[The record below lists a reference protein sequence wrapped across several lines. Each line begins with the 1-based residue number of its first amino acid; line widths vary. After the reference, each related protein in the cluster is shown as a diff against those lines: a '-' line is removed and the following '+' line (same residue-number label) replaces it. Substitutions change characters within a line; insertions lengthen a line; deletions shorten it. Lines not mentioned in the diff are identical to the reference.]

1 MWSRRPGSSG
11 TMRGRPRSRTPPW
24 GWSPGTATWATA
36 ASRSWP
42 GESIN
47 ARQGDPAAGR
57 PEPGTVPGHRLDRP
71 DAGAAVRG
79 LPRVRA
85 PAAVLLR
92 AVLLP
97 PLPDD
102 GGERGGHGVLAHV
115 VALHDRACVE
125 GRRAVRH
132 SRRGTGRGAAD
143 RRRGEAPGPG
153 LDPDRAAGARGARAA
168 DGRLRVPDR
177 GGRRCARRGR

>member
-11 TMRGRPRSRTPPW
+11 TTRGRPRSRTAPW

-42 GESIN
+42 GVMPD

-57 PEPGTVPGHRLDRP
+57 PDPGAVPGHRVDRP
-71 DAGAAVRG
+71 DARAAVRG
-79 LPRVRA
+79 LRRLRP

-92 AVLLP
+92 PVLLP
-97 PLPDD
+97 PIPDG

-115 VALHDRACVE
+115 VALHDRTRVE

-132 SRRGTGRGAAD
+132 GRG
-143 RRRGEAPGPG
+143 RTG
-153 LDPDRAAGARGARAA
+153 
-168 DGRLRVPDR
+168 
-177 GGRRCARRGR
+177 